1 MAHVIPD
8 VCHPG
13 NQPPGPGPCDRKT
26 DARGSSDRHDQ
37 LPTAHLDPLVYQSLP
52 NANTQLQLYATW
64 EQAVNDLLEGL
75 ARMQALLEKPKDV

>member
-1 MAHVIPD
+1 M
-8 VCHPG
+8 HPG
-13 NQPPGPGPCDRKT
+13 RKRSRKSRRAT
-26 DARGSSDRHDQ
+26 NDSR
-37 LPTAHLDPLVYQSLP
+37 LVYQSLP